1 MLERRDLEMQKLKR
15 IRNKDPVRKILDF
28 SFKAFRFAST
38 KIEIGQTFNTNIL
51 HTTKLYN
58 F

>member
-1 MLERRDLEMQKLKR
+1 MQKLKR